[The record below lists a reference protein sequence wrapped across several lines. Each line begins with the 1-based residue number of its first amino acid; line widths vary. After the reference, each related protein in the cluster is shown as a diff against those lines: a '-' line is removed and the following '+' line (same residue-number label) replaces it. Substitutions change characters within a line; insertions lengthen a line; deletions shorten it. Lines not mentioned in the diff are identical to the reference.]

1 MDGGHLDY
9 YLGESFRNSVSY
21 KRKDCFNHRRNKPK
35 KNKMRVKKQQIKKK
49 LKEQGKL
56 VGLHI
61 KLISTMSR

>member
-1 MDGGHLDY
+1 MNGGHLEY

-35 KNKMRVKKQQIKKK
+35 KKVCVKKKQIKKK

>member
-9 YLGESFRNSVSY
+9 YLRESFRNSVSY

-35 KNKMRVKKQQIKKK
+35 KSVCKKTTKKK

>member
-1 MDGGHLDY
+1 MNGGHLEY

-35 KNKMRVKKQQIKKK
+35 KKSVCKKTTKKK

-61 KLISTMSR
+61 KLISSTMSR